1 MIFCT
6 AARIYYLDLIKGLK
20 ISFDLF
26 FLIIF
31 FQFIYAIELSALSI
45 NNCSDSFLL
54 YVFYL

>member
-1 MIFCT
+1 MEMVFCT

-31 FQFIYAIELSALSI
+31 FQFIYAIELNFKEPSTTLGP
-45 NNCSDSFLL
+45 
-54 YVFYL
+54 